1 VLFRS
6 GLQGPTISPVIAPS
20 RPEKWFAAH
29 LVVRKARL
37 SEVIGELRQIGGSG
51 VVVSP
56 VSYIFEEEPL
66 EYRQMIARLEEEA

>member
-1 VLFRS
+1 
-6 GLQGPTISPVIAPS
+6 
-20 RPEKWFAAH
+20 
-29 LVVRKARL
+29 VVRKARL